1 MQMNIMDKIILKT
14 KKKFELIDITKDV
27 EKIISKQ
34 GIKDGVCILYVP
46 HATASIII
54 NESHDPNVKK
64 DIINILANLV
74 PDNGNY
80 LHDRVDGNAQ
90 AHIKAS
96 LLPTSQIIFIEN
108 SKLQLGTWQEI
119 QFAELDGP
127 RSDRTILIKIIK

>member
-1 MQMNIMDKIILKT
+1 MNMMDKIILNT

-34 GIKDGVCILYVP
+34 EIKEGFCILYVP

-54 NESHDPNVKK
+54 NESHDPNVKR
-64 DIINILANLV
+64 DIINILAKLV
-74 PDNGNY
+74 PDNGKY
-80 LHDRVDGNAQ
+80 LHDKIDGNAQ

-96 LLPTSQIIFIEN
+96 LLPTSQILLIEKN
-108 SKLQLGTWQEI
+108 KLKLGTWQEI
-119 QFAELDGP
+119 QFVELDGP

>member
-1 MQMNIMDKIILKT
+1 MMDKIILNT

-34 GIKDGVCILYVP
+34 EIKEGFCILYVP

-54 NESHDPNVKK
+54 NESHDPNVKR
-64 DIINILANLV
+64 DIINILAKLV
-74 PDNGNY
+74 PDNGKY
-80 LHDRVDGNAQ
+80 LHDKIDGNAQ

-96 LLPTSQIIFIEN
+96 LLPTSQILLIEKN
-108 SKLQLGTWQEI
+108 KLKLGTWQEI
-119 QFAELDGP
+119 QFVELDGP